1 MAVVGFVLDIG
12 SDTVHVLPASGN
24 DSGKDCRG
32 NDGDGV
38 EAFALLL
45 GGTGGESAGC
55 LGDSEM
61 NSNTMKERMLGST
74 VDCNGILDTMTYR
87 LMITLLANIFSL

>member
-1 MAVVGFVLDIG
+1 
-12 SDTVHVLPASGN
+12 VHVLPASGN

-32 NDGDGV
+32 DDSDRV

-55 LGDSEM
+55 LGDSETK
-61 NSNTMKERMLGST
+61 SNANKKRMLGAT
-74 VDCNGILDTMTYR
+74 R
-87 LMITLLANIFSL
+87 TL